1 MPSVSSPCVTPEPRR
16 EPLMRKSVTVLV
28 LLGSLVVP
36 IGSTTLALADNSNR
50 PGGTITAPESPTPGN
65 GGDQGW
71 GNCGHNSS
79 VGQPHTGDNG
89 SVTGSGNG
97 GDTKADCVADQTQYN

>member
-1 MPSVSSPCVTPEPRR
+1 MRR
-16 EPLMRKSVTVLV
+16 SVTVLV

-50 PGGTITAPESPTPGN
+50 PGGTITTPESPTVN

-79 VGQPHTGDNG
+79 GGQAHTGDNG

-97 GDTKADCVADQTQYN
+97 GDTKADCIADQPQYN